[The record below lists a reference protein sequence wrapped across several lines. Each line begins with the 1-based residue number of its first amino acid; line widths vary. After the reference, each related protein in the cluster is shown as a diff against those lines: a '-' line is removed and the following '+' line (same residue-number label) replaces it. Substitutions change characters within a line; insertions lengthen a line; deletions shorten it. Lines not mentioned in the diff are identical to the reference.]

1 MRDLYYAAIDGA
13 RYLLA
18 ATVWHITNVTGIAWL
33 MNSERA
39 GGVFLPMLSDWAY
52 FDDPW
57 CVYSR
62 WTARGYDMSFMMET
76 GDA

>member
-13 RYLLA
+13 RYLLVSA
-18 ATVWHITNVTGIAWL
+18 IWHTTNVTGIGWL
-33 MNSERA
+33 MSNAKARDT
-39 GGVFLPMLSDWAY
+39 VIPMLGDWAY

-57 CVYSR
+57 VAYQR
-62 WTARGYDMSFMMET
+62 WTARGYDVSFLMET